1 MLDRSEPKR
10 LDTTAPDRP
19 WILVPI
25 DGTPETADLL
35 RLAAQL
41 AEEENGPWIAVHVV
55 LPGREAGPEY
65 DRSRTE
71 EHLLL
76 AHRLGAVLLTAAG
89 ASTQEALVAV
99 AREYGAL
106 RILRPDPV
114 RPRRG

>member
-1 MLDRSEPKR
+1 MGMLDESIRSEVR
-10 LDTTAPDRP
+10 SETSLP

-35 RLAAQL
+35 RKASRLAAEQS
-41 AEEENGPWIAVHVV
+41 GSWIAVHVV
-55 LPGREAGPEY
+55 VPGRDAGPEY

-76 AHRLGAVLLTAAG
+76 AHRLGAVILTATG
-89 ASTQEALVAV
+89 ANTREALVAV

-106 RILRPDPV
+106 RILRPE
-114 RPRRG
+114 PRARRS